1 MDLTS
6 AYKLINPLNL
16 SRPIQA
22 YSPKYKLTY
31 PPDVKE
37 SHLSNRHWPKPPQKS
52 SDRQR
57 SCPSRGGP
65 AITVWAYS
73 LKQHLLRVF
82 LIIFVPTCLGSQD
95 YWLRVPSGEQG
106 METCAYNLST
116 WEEEAQRL
124 AVWGKSGL
132 YRPLS
137 SLPLLLG
144 FSCLL
149 YYIHSF
155 YLVCS
160 LCTC

>member
-137 SLPLLLG
+137 SLTLLLG

-149 YYIHSF
+149 FFLSCLFSVHM
-155 YLVCS
+155 LT
-160 LCTC
+160 L